1 LMHKLG
7 KRQLII
13 ELEDALSILP
23 ETLVPFALELSA
35 NGRTLTYTYDP
46 HRTRTGINRLLQTIQ
61 DAGLLIKDVDTTKTS
76 LEEIFVSLVK
86 TKT

>member
-1 LMHKLG
+1 MHKLG

-13 ELEDALSILP
+13 ELDEALSALP
-23 ETLVPFALELSA
+23 EVLVPWPMDLSA
-35 NGRTLTYTYDP
+35 DGCALTYTYDP
-46 HRTRTGINRLLQTIQ
+46 HKTRTGINELLQALR
-61 DAGLLIKDVDTTKTS
+61 DADLSIKDVHTTKTS